1 MDPRRVLLGLSA
13 VLLVACSNAGTVSQV
28 PAPATTAP
36 TTTASPAP
44 TVTPSTTPNAP
55 AVSPTSSGAADVLV
69 GGDRPATVHVPA
81 AYDPGKPAPLLVVLH
96 GYGGSGKDI
105 EDELRLGAAAAQRGY
120 LSVAPDGTLDST
132 VSRFWNATDACC
144 DFEGAGVDDAT
155 YLEGVI
161 KDIQA
166 KFTVDPR
173 RIDVVGHSN
182 GAFMSYAMAC
192 AHADTI
198 AAIVSLAGATFKD
211 PKACAPKDPVAVL
224 EIHGTADD
232 TIYFDGGTIT
242 LSGGHAMGAY
252 PGARASVATWAKY
265 DGCATSSVVDE
276 HVDVDAT
283 LGTAAAPAEATVT
296 RWAGCKPGGAV
307 ELWTVPGGGHTP
319 TVSDSFPR
327 AVLDFLESHPKP

>member
-1 MDPRRVLLGLSA
+1 V
-13 VLLVACSNAGTVSQV
+13 
-28 PAPATTAP
+28 
-36 TTTASPAP
+36 
-44 TVTPSTTPNAP
+44 
-55 AVSPTSSGAADVLV
+55 
-69 GGDRPATVHVPA
+69 TVHVPPG
-81 AYDPGKPAPLLVVLH
+81 YDPAKPAPLVVLLH
-96 GYGGSGKDI
+96 GYGGSGRDI
-105 EDELRLGAAAAQRGY
+105 VDELRLGAAAAERGFLY
-120 LSVAPDGTLDST
+120 VAPDGTLDST
-132 VSRFWNATDACC
+132 ISRFWNATDACC

-161 KDIQA
+161 KEIQA
-166 KFTVDPR
+166 KFAVDPK

-192 AHADTI
+192 THADAI

-211 PKACAPKDPVAVL
+211 PTACAPKHPVAIL

-242 LSGGHAMGAY
+242 LPGGHSMGAY

-265 DGCATSSVVDE
+265 DGCATSSVMGE

-296 RWAGCKPGGAV
+296 RWARCRPGGAV

-319 TVSDSFPR
+319 RVSAAFPG
-327 AVLDFLESHPKP
+327 AVLDFLEAHPKP